1 MKRFITLIIALAMV
15 FIMSV
20 PVFADDTAADES
32 TPAQLTAA
40 QVKAI
45 KPAAKAASY
54 SYTKIKVSWDKIE
67 GVDGYKVYRATS
79 KNGKYSLVKTVAD
92 PGTASYINTGRTTGK
107 TYYYKVRAYKVI
119 DGKTVYSKY
128 SAVTSAYARPNKAKI
143 NKVYLPRDEQVK
155 VTWNKVS
162 GATGYQVYRKRVDKS
177 TWKLFRSVSSKYTS
191 VTDSLLGN
199 ATKPWG
205 PNGNTL
211 YDYEDLNYTW
221 EYKVRAYRTVNG
233 KKVYGLFSAPV
244 AYECPWTKEELFEE
258 LWQYGESLEFPLY
271 EFINAD
277 GSPNADGEY
286 LQPKTDGS
294 TYHFKCTVGYNA
306 DDEGE
311 PVETVYANSENGN
324 TEKGTNFV
332 ADTEKNCN
340 WGVLWPVLVHPYRTK
355 ASILKEAKGKMEY
368 DLGSIA
374 WSNPN
379 YWEPSGGFDDNDNW
393 DDTGGWNGCNF
404 FGVYFRPYLNGYKL
418 YMLW

>member
-1 MKRFITLIIALAMV
+1 MKRFITLIMALAMV
-15 FIMSV
+15 LTMSV

-32 TPAQLTAA
+32 APAQLTAA

-107 TYYYKVRAYKVI
+107 TYYYKVRAYKKI
-119 DGKTVYSKY
+119 GKTTYYTKY
-128 SAVTSAYARPNKAKI
+128 SSVVSAYARPNKAKI
-143 NKVYLPRDEQVK
+143 NKVYLPKDEQVK

-177 TWKLFRSVSSKYTS
+177 TWKLFKTVSSKYTS

-211 YDYEDLNYTW
+211 YDHADLNYTW

-233 KKVYGLFSAPV
+233 KKVYGLFSSPV

-271 EFINAD
+271 EYINAD
-277 GSPNADGEY
+277 GSPNEDGEY
-286 LQPKTDGS
+286 FQPKTDGS
-294 TYHFKCTVGYNA
+294 TYHFKCVIGYN
-306 DDEGE
+306 DDTEE
-311 PVETVYANSENGN
+311 FVYANSKYGT
-324 TEKGTNFV
+324 TEKSNKFV
-332 ADTEKNCN
+332 EDTEKNCN

-355 ASILKEAKGKMEY
+355 ASILKEAQGKMKQ
-368 DLGSIA
+368 DLSDIA
-374 WSNPN
+374 RNNPN
-379 YWEPSGGFDDNDNW
+379 YWDPYGGFDDNEEW
-393 DDTGGWNGCNF
+393 SETGGWVDHQL
-404 FGVYFRPYLNGYKL
+404 FGIYCKLYLNGYKL